1 MKVERIGID
10 LAKNV
15 MQVFGVNRQGKRVF
29 NKAVKRT
36 EFAAFMVQL
45 EPCLV
50 GMESC
55 GSAHYWGRELR
66 RMGHEVKLIAP
77 HFVTPYRKNG
87 KNDSNDAEAICEAV
101 SRPTMRFVAIKDPEQ
116 QAVLV
121 VHRVRQRVVAERTAL
136 INQIRGLL
144 SEFGIVIAL
153 GADRVRKDLPA
164 IVEDVDGRLPALA
177 RQIFADL
184 YDQLCVSDQRVARL
198 DRHIK
203 QLAKQMPAAK
213 RLMAVEGVGPVIA
226 TALIASA
233 GDANTFDNGRQF
245 AAWLG
250 LVPRQHS
257 TGGRTRLGR
266 ITKRGDVYLRCLLV
280 HGARSVMIRLGDKTD
295 PKSTWARELKQR
307 RGFNKATVAMA
318 AKNARTLWAL
328 MAHEDEYRGALVA
341 A

>member
-1 MKVERIGID
+1 MKVERIGVD

-15 MQVFGVNRQGKRVF
+15 MQVFGVNRQGKRAF
-29 NKAVKRT
+29 SRTVKRAD
-36 EFAAFMVQL
+36 FAAFMAQL
-45 EPCLV
+45 PACLV
-50 GMESC
+50 GMEAC

-66 RMGHEVKLIAP
+66 RMGHEVKLMAP
-77 HFVTPYRKNG
+77 HFVTPYRKNS

-101 SRPTMRFVAIKDPEQ
+101 SRPNMRFVAIKDPEQ

-184 YDQLCVSDQRVARL
+184 YEQLRVADQRVARL

-213 RLMAVEGVGPVIA
+213 
-226 TALIASA
+226 TA
-233 GDANTFDNGRQF
+233 D
-245 AAWLG
+245 
-250 LVPRQHS
+250 
-257 TGGRTRLGR
+257 GG
-266 ITKRGDVYLRCLLV
+266 
-280 HGARSVMIRLGDKTD
+280 
-295 PKSTWARELKQR
+295 
-307 RGFNKATVAMA
+307 
-318 AKNARTLWAL
+318 
-328 MAHEDEYRGALVA
+328 
-341 A
+341 